1 MENIDRAEFARL
13 REENAALKDKLARS
27 EAVQAILAEALEL
40 FDGLAVGSP
49 PEEESE
55 VPVIR
60 FDATDYATWLKRT
73 KLN

>member
-13 REENAALKDKLARS
+13 REENAVLKHKLARS

-40 FDGLAVGSP
+40 FDGIAVGSP
-49 PEEESE
+49 PGESE
-55 VPVIR
+55 IPVLR
-60 FDATDYATWLKRT
+60 FDATDYATWLKLD